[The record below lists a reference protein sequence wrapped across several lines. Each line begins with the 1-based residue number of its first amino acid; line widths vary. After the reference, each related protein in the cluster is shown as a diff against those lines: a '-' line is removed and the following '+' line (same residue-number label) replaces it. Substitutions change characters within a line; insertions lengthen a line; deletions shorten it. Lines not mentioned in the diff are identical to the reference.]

1 MSKKKLKIQDQAF
14 FHDASSSKYHEPK
27 FIEWDRTSGPAPVM
41 FFTDSC
47 IPLST
52 HPIYDKSFKIAW
64 LLEPY
69 AINQKSYMDAVRLK
83 DRIDMVL
90 SHHEGFL
97 SKMEDKGVFYPNGM
111 SWVAE
116 EDWKQEPPN
125 KTANMSIIASD
136 KNTTEGHQLRHQY
149 ISRLMTSSDPTLAL
163 TVDIFGKGYNPV
175 EHKIEAL
182 RDYRFSVAIENCRM
196 ASYFTEKLIDCFAAH
211 TVPVYWGC
219 PTLKKF
225 FNTDGIIAVD
235 SLDELV
241 KYTSIISEN
250 GKEIYS
256 KRSVQTAIKENFELA
271 KKYKVAEDWIYE
283 NVLKPRELV

>member
-149 ISRLMTSSDPTLAL
+149 ISRL
-163 TVDIFGKGYNPV
+163 
-175 EHKIEAL
+175 
-182 RDYRFSVAIENCRM
+182 RM

>member
-1 MSKKKLKIQDQAF
+1 MSLICLMEMLCDWIAATKRTKNSNILK
-14 FHDASSSKYHEPK
+14 S
-27 FIEWDRTSGPAPVM
+27 IE
-41 FFTDSC
+41 
-47 IPLST
+47 
-52 HPIYDKSFKIAW
+52 
-64 LLEPY
+64 E
-69 AINQKSYMDAVRLK
+69 NQKRFGYSDELK
-83 DRIDMVL
+83 DIL
-90 SHHEGFL
+90 
-97 SKMEDKGVFYPNGM
+97 
-111 SWVAE
+111 
-116 EDWKQEPPN
+116 EPPN